1 MSDARGEFKEI
12 REEVEGHPMRNLL
25 GYVKPYW
32 RRLSVG
38 VVAAF
43 AMRLARLV
51 PALAIAAA
59 LDRVIRS
66 GNEPGLLADLGVVTA
81 EVTTTAGVQLGLL
94 HQLALLAGAA
104 YVVQA
109 IAQFTSRYVFQSTAQ
124 KIQHDLRDD
133 TYDHMQRLS
142 MGFFHDHQTGA
153 MMSVLNSD
161 INRLENFFNTEI
173 RQIIRAVVMFG
184 VVGAVMF
191 YYAPKLALIAL
202 APMPILGLATGRFM
216 LWIEPKYRRIR
227 ELVSRMNTRLQNNL
241 GGARIIKS
249 FDRYGVERGRVADQ
263 SGSYRDRKIDVIK
276 VRKAFFSSQRF
287 VIGATFVAVLVL
299 GGHAMVATPIYGV
312 GAGVTAGT
320 FVLFFMFLRRLDGP
334 LQRIGKT
341 ANKYQKTKSSAER
354 IFGVL
359 GRDAVIQSPEDGY
372 APERIDGHVEFDDV
386 TFSYDSSEEIL
397 DGVSLD
403 VTAGETVGLAGTSG
417 SGKSTLLKLLPRYYD
432 VDGTDGSVGQ
442 SEPRGDSDD
451 VGSGAVEVDGT
462 DVREYD
468 VQALRDRIGVVEQD
482 PYMFSGTV
490 RENIAYGDGD
500 LFSTVHRA
508 EEAAVG
514 DPLDKSDAEEVA
526 ARDPDIPEEVA
537 ERVRDAARAA
547 GAHEF
552 ISALPEG
559 YDTLVGER
567 GVKLSGGQRQRL
579 SIARALLNDPDVM
592 ILDEATS
599 DVDTETEEL
608 IQENLEELTADRTA
622 FVIAHRLST
631 IQDADRI
638 VVMEDGEI
646 IEEGTHNEL
655 VREEEGTYAG
665 LWASQADMSNSPAPA
680 DD

>member
-12 REEVEGHPMRNLL
+12 RDEVEGHPMGNLL
-25 GYVKPYW
+25 SYVKPYW

-66 GNEPGLLADLGVVTA
+66 GNEPGLLANLGIVTA
-81 EVTTTAGVQLGLL
+81 EVTTTAGMQLGLL
-94 HQLALLAGAA
+94 HQLALIAGTA

-173 RQIIRAVVMFG
+173 RQMIRAVVMFG

-263 SGSYRDRKIDVIK
+263 SGSYRDRKIDVIR

-299 GGHAMVATPIYGV
+299 GGHAMVSTPIYGV

-359 GRDAVIQSPEDGY
+359 GRDAAIQSPAEGH
-372 APERIDGHVEFDDV
+372 APERIDGSVTFDDV
-386 TFSYDSSEEIL
+386 TFSYGSEEDSDAGADDGSSEDIL
-397 DGVSLD
+397 DSVSLD
-403 VTAGETVGLAGTSG
+403 VQAGETVGLAGTSG

-432 VDGTDGSVGQ
+432 VD
-442 SEPRGDSDD
+442 
-451 VGSGAVEVDGT
+451 SGAVRVDET
-462 DVREYD
+462 DVRAYD

-508 EEAAVG
+508 EEDAVAP
-514 DPLDKSDAEEVA
+514 PLEENEGVADANAPGSE
-526 ARDPDIPEEVA
+526 PDIPDDVA

-552 ISALPEG
+552 ISDLPEG

-592 ILDEATS
+592 VLDEATS

-665 LWASQADMSNSPAPA
+665 LWASQADMSNGPAPA